1 MHGFSRLRL
10 TPTIDRKTLCRT
22 YLGQILELR
31 QIEYF
36 IAVAEELN
44 FGRAAQ
50 RLHIGQ
56 PAVSQQVRRLEREL
70 QVQLFDR
77 TSRAVNLTVAG
88 AELLVEARKILK
100 SVGTFSARA
109 RGLVGRDGACYR
121 IGSGNALGSRLDDF
135 LDALSHCAPG
145 ARTEFCTLSAAIRME
160 RVRTEKLDAAFIRGI
175 STSPGLSLLP
185 LWKDPLLV
193 ALPAKHE
200 LALHDPIRLN
210 DLAKLPLRL
219 PPRETND
226 VLHDTVYAACH
237 TAGFEPALGPPSV
250 LLQDTLAEIGA
261 GSPSWTLLYPT
272 ARNLVSTRR
281 VALRPLEGT
290 PVAIRMSL
298 AIREDLEPA
307 KRIAFERTSA
317 QIHKTLLMDA

>member
-1 MHGFSRLRL
+1 M
-10 TPTIDRKTLCRT
+10 
-22 YLGQILELR
+22 ELR

-70 QVQLFDR
+70 QVQLFNR
-77 TSRAVNLTVAG
+77 TSRTVSLTAAG

-100 SVGTFSARA
+100 SVCNFNARA
-109 RGLVGRDGACYR
+109 RDLVGRDGARYR

-145 ARTEFCTLSAAIRME
+145 TRTEFYTLSAAIRME
-160 RVRTEKLDAAFIRGI
+160 QVRAGKLDAAFIRGI
-175 STSPGLSLLP
+175 SSSPGLCLLP

-193 ALPAKHE
+193 ALPAKHA
-200 LALHDPIRLN
+200 LTLHDPIRLS

-226 VLHDTVYAACH
+226 VLRDTVYGACRA
-237 TAGFEPALGPPSV
+237 AGFEPTLGAPSV

-261 GSPSWTLLYPT
+261 GSPCWTLLYPT

-281 VALRPLEGT
+281 VALRELEGT

-298 AIREDLEPA
+298 AIREDLEVA
-307 KRIAFERTSA
+307 KLIALERTSA
-317 QIHKTLLMDA
+317 QVREALQMDV